1 VETIANIV
9 RFVGLAIAIA
19 GLWYSAG
26 GMRIV
31 VSGRLDERRRSS
43 QSLKFGLPLV
53 AVGVLLLIG
62 SFLIANGVH
71 R

>member
-9 RFVGLAIAIA
+9 RFVGLAITVA

-26 GMRIV
+26 GMRII
-31 VSGRLDERRRSS
+31 VSGRIDERRRSS

-62 SFLIANGVH
+62 SFWLANGVP

>member
-19 GLWYSAG
+19 GLWYSAS
-26 GMRIV
+26 GMRII
-31 VSGRLDERRRSS
+31 VSGRLDERRRSTR
-43 QSLKFGLPLV
+43 SLKFGLPLV

-62 SFLIANGVH
+62 SFWLTNGVH

>member
-1 VETIANIV
+1 METIANIV

-26 GMRIV
+26 GMRII
-31 VSGRLDERRRSS
+31 VSGRLDERRRST

-62 SFLIANGVH
+62 SFWLTNGGH